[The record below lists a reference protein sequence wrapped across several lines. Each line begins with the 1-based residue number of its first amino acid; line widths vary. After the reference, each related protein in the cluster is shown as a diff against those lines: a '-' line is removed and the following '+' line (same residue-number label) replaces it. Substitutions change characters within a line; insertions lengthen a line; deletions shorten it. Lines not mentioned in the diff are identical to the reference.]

1 MKKRVFLGGTWNGS
15 TWRNKMMIYLN
26 NAGLDYFNPIV
37 EDWTLEDQAIEDRE
51 RETCDFCLYAIT
63 SRMAGVYSVAEVVD
77 DSNKRPEK
85 TVLVLLPGIDGTASL
100 SVDTWRSLRAVAA
113 LVRRNGAHTFDNLPE
128 AALWLGEK

>member
-15 TWRNKMMIYLN
+15 AWRNRAMIYLN

-37 EDWTLEDQAIEDRE
+37 EDWTPEAQAAEVRA

-63 SRMAGVYSVAEVVD
+63 PLMRGLLSIAEVVD

-85 TVLVLLPGIDGTASL
+85 TVLVLLPNEDGTAAFATDVWQSL
-100 SVDTWRSLRAVAA
+100 NSVAA
-113 LVRRNGAHTFDNLPE
+113 LVRRNGAHVFDNLPE